1 MKQLI
6 KIGIKKI
13 TNYTDYLTI
22 LLLKNI
28 IYLLVQWALWTTI
41 LRYDDSLGSIHSI
54 MSYFLIVQGL
64 DILYPYTSMDVSDD
78 IKSGDIINKLC
89 KPVSLVQQYFYEAF
103 GSSITKF
110 CTVVGVNFI
119 ALIFFAQSISGTK
132 LLGLFLLIIAGYLLN
147 FSIELLFGSI
157 AFFTQSIWGIESLKS
172 AVKVIFAGSIVPIYY
187 YPKWLVQIANLLP
200 FSYTQGNIAAYFN
213 GERTLFSILGIQVIY
228 VVVFMLGA
236 QMILRYGLRQLSING
251 G

>member
-1 MKQLI
+1 MHLPF
-6 KIGIKKI
+6 G
-13 TNYTDYLTI
+13 
-22 LLLKNI
+22 
-28 IYLLVQWALWTTI
+28 
-41 LRYDDSLGSIHSI
+41 
-54 MSYFLIVQGL
+54 
-64 DILYPYTSMDVSDD
+64 
-78 IKSGDIINKLC
+78 
-89 KPVSLVQQYFYEAF
+89 YFYEAF

-119 ALIFFAQSISGTK
+119 ALIFFVQSISGTK

-213 GERTLFSILGIQVIY
+213 GERTLFSVLGIQVIY

>member
-64 DILYPYTSMDVSDD
+64 ETLYPYTSMDVSDD

-157 AFFTQSIWGIESLKS
+157 AFF
-172 AVKVIFAGSIVPIYY
+172 
-187 YPKWLVQIANLLP
+187 
-200 FSYTQGNIAAYFN
+200 YTEY
-213 GERTLFSILGIQVIY
+213 LGY
-228 VVVFMLGA
+228 
-236 QMILRYGLRQLSING
+236 
-251 G
+251 

>member
-64 DILYPYTSMDVSDD
+64 ETLYPYTSMDVSDD

-200 FSYTQGNIAAYFN
+200 FPTHKGISLP
-213 GERTLFSILGIQVIY
+213 TLMENAHCF
-228 VVVFMLGA
+228 
-236 QMILRYGLRQLSING
+236 RY
-251 G
+251 

>member
-64 DILYPYTSMDVSDD
+64 DTLYPYTSMDVSDD

-132 LLGLFLLIIAGYLLN
+132 LLGLFFLIITGYLLN

-187 YPKWLVQIANLLP
+187 YPKWLVQTHKGISLP
-200 FSYTQGNIAAYFN
+200 
-213 GERTLFSILGIQVIY
+213 TLMENAHCF
-228 VVVFMLGA
+228 
-236 QMILRYGLRQLSING
+236 RY
-251 G
+251 